1 MTCGVASVV
10 ALPLL
15 RETYGPVI
23 QKRRERKRL
32 AADPEAAARAASASQ
47 QTTREKLQVLYDNL
61 TRPVILLT
69 RSFICFILSAFMA
82 L

>member
-10 ALPLL
+10 AIPLL

-23 QKRRERKRL
+23 QKRCKLKRL
-32 AADPEAAARAASASQ
+32 AADPEAAARAASSSQ
-47 QTTREKLQVLYDNL
+47 QTTREKLHVLKDNL
-61 TRPVILLT
+61 TRPVIMLT